1 MTTQP
6 KKSKP
11 KSPPVPSRPLEDCFN
26 DARRL
31 YAEYSHGSF
40 SRAELAHALGVSST
54 SGPFAQR
61 LFSIREFGM
70 VEPDGSNFK
79 VSNGFMAMNSNARE
93 SAEFKGAAVRAVR
106 RATTFNELLDAFPS
120 KLPTRDA
127 LSARL
132 ETQKKFNA
140 EAAKRAARVLDESLR
155 FAGVLDNANNILPV
169 RDTGAPGG
177 ASEDPGPDEEH
188 DESEVEDTTT
198 SRTPSLRVEIPVGTE
213 RKVVVH
219 YPRDLDADEAKKV
232 GAVLAAIVS

>member
-1 MTTQP
+1 MTAQP

-40 SRAELAHALGVSST
+40 SRAELASALGVSST
-54 SGPFAQR
+54 SGPFAAR

-70 VEPDGSNFK
+70 IEPDGSNFK
-79 VSNGFMAMNSNARE
+79 VSGDFMAMNSHARE
-93 SAEFKGAAVRAVR
+93 SGEFKSAAMRAVR
-106 RATTFNELLDAFPS
+106 RATTFSELLDAFPS
-120 KLPTRDA
+120 KLPSRDA
-127 LSARL
+127 LTARL
-132 ETQKKFNA
+132 ETQKKSTQTRPSVQHVCLRNPSASRACSTTRTTSFRCA
-140 EAAKRAARVLDESLR
+140 MPGLRPGRAKRAEA
-155 FAGVLDNANNILPV
+155 
-169 RDTGAPGG
+169 T
-177 ASEDPGPDEEH
+177 EEH
-188 DESEVEDTTT
+188 DEREVEDTTT
-198 SRTPSLRVEIPVGTE
+198 SHTPSLRVEIPVGTE